1 MKISSKLMLIV
12 MLTVFEISITLLAVV
27 EISKGAKFH
36 QLNSLHFKYIVQY
49 SELIAEFERS
59 AKNDVAPLE
68 SVIINMRQQPIECV
82 ETVNWLNV
90 FVMQQISTFHAVDIC
105 RKDIDDA
112 NNILLTLASY
122 KVGEINRE
130 NLITQLRQSARVF
143 NQNSALFE
151 KPITDTVAFI
161 MRVAIPFLVAISL
174 FNILFI
180 SYMSKNISGSIRNTI
195 RLLKSG
201 KHEKSLI
208 DDIDSNVTGELKTLL
223 SVAQERLANEIL
235 VAEINQKLE
244 TLVEQRTQSLTRA
257 NEELAQFAYRASHDL
272 KAPLTSSKLLTQF
285 IIEDIESGNINSAI
299 DDANKIYGQMEKLEK
314 LVVGILSLTE
324 ADAIDDT
331 KMSIDLASVID
342 DIRLRLLE
350 PQNLANGFIRCT
362 TDITSEFTSEKV
374 RIVQILENLISNSEK
389 YKDEAKPEAP
399 FVNITLKETDL
410 DYQLVV
416 EDNGLG
422 IPASRHDEVFQMFKR
437 FHPEVSSGSGL
448 GLAIVKKHVSFLKGQ
463 IDMQSSALG
472 TVFTITLPKEKFNEE
487 Y

>member
-49 SELIAEFERS
+49 SDVIAEFEAS
-59 AKNDVAPLE
+59 ASKDVSALQN
-68 SVIINMRQQPIECV
+68 VIINMRQQPIECV

-90 FVMQQISTFHAVDIC
+90 FVMKQINTFHAVDIC

-122 KVGEINRE
+122 EAGEISRE
-130 NLITQLRQSARVF
+130 ILITQLRQSARVF

-195 RLLKSG
+195 RLLKNG
-201 KHEKSLI
+201 KREKSLI

-223 SVAQERLANEIL
+223 NVAQERLAHEIL
-235 VAEINQKLE
+235 VSEINQKLE

-272 KAPLTSSKLLTQF
+272 KSPLTSSKLLTQF
-285 IIEDIESGNINSAI
+285 IIEDIESGNLKSAAN
-299 DDANKIYGQMEKLEK
+299 DANKIYGQMEKLEK

-324 ADAIDDT
+324 ADVTDEKVESIHLETIIDE
-331 KMSIDLASVID
+331 
-342 DIRLRLLE
+342 IRLRLLE
-350 PQNLANGFIRCT
+350 PQSIASGFIRCT
-362 TDITSEFTSEKV
+362 TDIKSEFKSEKV
-374 RIVQILENLISNSEK
+374 RIVQILENLLSNSDK
-389 YKDEAKPEAP
+389 YKDNAKKETP
-399 FVNITLKETDL
+399 FVNVTLTEVQDS
-410 DYQLVV
+410 YQLVV

-422 IPASRHDEVFQMFKR
+422 IPANRHDEVFHMFKR
-437 FHPEVSSGSGL
+437 FHPAISSGSGL

-463 IDMQSSALG
+463 IDMKSSALG

>member
-12 MLTVFEISITLLAVV
+12 MLTIFEISMTLLAVF

-49 SELIAEFERS
+49 SELINDFERS
-59 AKNDVAPLE
+59 STKDVSPLIN
-68 SVIINMRQQPIECV
+68 VIINMRQQPIECV
-82 ETVNWLNV
+82 EAVSWLNV
-90 FVMQQISTFHAVDIC
+90 IIMQQINTYHAVDIC

-112 NNILLTLASY
+112 NNIL
-122 KVGEINRE
+122 KVIANFEAGELSAKQLIVDLRE
-130 NLITQLRQSARVF
+130 SAKVF

-151 KPITDTVAFI
+151 KPITDTVTFI

-180 SYMSKNISGSIRNTI
+180 SYMSKNISGSIRNAI
-195 RLLKSG
+195 RLLKRG
-201 KHEKSLI
+201 TREKSLI
-208 DDIDSNVTGELKTLL
+208 DEIDSNVTGELKTLL
-223 SVAQERLANEIL
+223 LVAKERLANEVL

-244 TLVEQRTQSLTRA
+244 KLVEQRTQSLTRA

-331 KMSIDLASVID
+331 KTSIDLASIID

-350 PQNLANGFIRCT
+350 PRNLANGFIRCT

-399 FVNITLKETDL
+399 FINITLQETDL
-410 DYQLVV
+410 DYRLVV

-422 IPASRHDEVFQMFKR
+422 IPANRHDEVFQMFKR